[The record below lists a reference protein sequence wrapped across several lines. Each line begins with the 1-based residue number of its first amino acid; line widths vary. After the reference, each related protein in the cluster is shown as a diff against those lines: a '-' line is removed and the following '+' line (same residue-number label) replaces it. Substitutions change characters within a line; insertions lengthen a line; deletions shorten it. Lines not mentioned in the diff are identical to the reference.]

1 MFLWLDLSA
10 HLPLAECDGDG
21 WAAQRLLSKRFL
33 EAGITMCNGEYYH
46 APNPGRFR
54 LVFSVE
60 KEALKEGIRR
70 LTFPF
75 LLTVRNNNDMSLQN
89 LESFGP
95 VNLHGTFDG
104 I

>member
-33 EAGITMCNGEYYH
+33 EAGTTMCNGESYH

-70 LTFPF
+70 
-75 LLTVRNNNDMSLQN
+75 SIY
-89 LESFGP
+89 SYSS
-95 VNLHGTFDG
+95 G
-104 I
+104 ISY